1 MDGAAAGSA
10 KYSGGYFFEDYRPG
24 MLLDHATPRTLT
36 EGDRA
41 LYTALYPSRFALAS
55 ADSFAQ
61 GCGLP
66 ESPMDDLAV
75 FHTVFGKTVPD
86 ISLIAEIGD
95 GVER

>member
-66 ESPMDDLAV
+66 ESPMGHFELNV
-75 FHTVFGKTVPD
+75 FKPMM
-86 ISLIAEIGD
+86 IYNLLQSMQLLGD
-95 GVER
+95 AA